1 MENNVVFNVTVCL
14 IGVLIL
20 LVHIT
25 SILFKKARR
34 KDENALLAFFVL
46 TAVHFAVYFTFT
58 MIKANYTSDAFII
71 GFYTT
76 FYIFNNLE
84 VFFFFLYVLA
94 YMELTKKTKNI
105 LWSINVSLFAVFVLL
120 DLLNIFLRF
129 FFTANGGQY
138 QRAPAMM
145 VSQGYQFV
153 MLASVF
159 VIAAIDKRLQ
169 MREKIAFFSYCLL
182 PLVAILLQN
191 VFKGYAIAYL
201 SIIVAIEVLFLFLN
215 MRKNEELVN
224 QARKRKE
231 AEVKVM
237 MSQIQPHFIYN
248 TLSSISTLI
257 QVDPAKAQ
265 TALDDFTDY
274 LRANLSS
281 LSDTGL
287 ITFEKEFRHIE
298 TYLSLEQMRFDE
310 RLHVVYDI
318 QEKDFLVP
326 PLSLQ
331 PLVENAVK
339 HGILKKIEG
348 GTISLKTYARDDA
361 YVVEIKDDGIGFDIH
376 AKPDDGRAHVGLE
389 NVRYRIQSMCHGEL
403 IVESQINHGTTV
415 TVLFYK

>member
-58 MIKANYTSDAFII
+58 MIKVNYTSDAFII

-153 MLASVF
+153 MLATVF

-191 VFKGYAIAYL
+191 AFKGYAIAYL

-348 GTISLKTYARDDA
+348 GTVSLKTYARDDA

-376 AKPDDGRAHVGLE
+376 AKPDDGRTHVGLE

-403 IVESQINHGTTV
+403 IVESQINHGTTI